1 MIAATW
7 PLSTDNVR
15 PSRIFL
21 PSISTCRFLT
31 SRSAIVLTHAS
42 FQTDRNKFLRLD
54 RKFHRQL
61 LQHVLDEAVDDKR
74 GCLLRR
80 HAALAA
86 VEEHVFGNLRG
97 RRLVFEGR
105 GRVLRLDVRHGMV
118 DEMVASYIR
127 IALCVVASD

>member
-31 SRSAIVLTHAS
+31 SRNTIVLTHAS

-61 LQHVLDEAVDDKR
+61 LQYVLDEAIDDER
-74 GCLLRR
+74 RRLLRR
-80 HAALAA
+80 HAALTAIK
-86 VEEHVFGNLRG
+86 EHVLGNLRG
-97 RRLVFEGR
+97 RCFVLEGR
-105 GRVLRLDVRHGMV
+105 RGILRLDVGHGV
-118 DEMVASYIR
+118 RAALVADE
-127 IALCVVASD
+127 